1 MVSGR
6 SSTVQPM
13 SHPRPRFLDDQARI
27 RAKLSSYPGF
37 STELDPPVDL
47 YLSSLSTGLI
57 YPTRRSRRPQQGE
70 FVHITDR
77 RFHLNPV
84 FRITGVEDNFEF
96 YVVELEPVRFHCTEY
111 AARPKLLSLGSVV
124 DNENT
129 TYFPVEFD
137 FAPRGKFVTFSAVDK
152 PKIGHLYSCFT
163 SRPRHPLCL
172 RIESTED
179 DNGLVRAQVSEVYSD
194 FERGERKG
202 PRKDYGPDNLPYR
215 PPAITR
221 RDVEIELGRF
231 RRLYDPES
239 WTVHGA
245 QDEETL
251 FMVEDPDGSRAV
263 FIGKKDAWLH
273 MTKEKGRRL
282 YQIAATFLEER

>member
-1 MVSGR
+1 M
-6 SSTVQPM
+6 QPM

-57 YPTRRSRRPQQGE
+57 YPTRRSPRPQSGGY
-70 FVHITDR
+70 VHITDR

-84 FRITGVEDNFEF
+84 FRITGVEDNFEV

-124 DNENT
+124 DNEKA

-137 FAPRGKFVTFSAVDK
+137 FASRGKFVTFSAVDK

-163 SRPRHPLCL
+163 SH
-172 RIESTED
+172 
-179 DNGLVRAQVSEVYSD
+179 GL
-194 FERGERKG
+194 G
-202 PRKDYGPDNLPYR
+202 
-215 PPAITR
+215 T
-221 RDVEIELGRF
+221 
-231 RRLYDPES
+231 LY
-239 WTVHGA
+239 A
-245 QDEETL
+245 C
-251 FMVEDPDGSRAV
+251 A
-263 FIGKKDAWLH
+263 
-273 MTKEKGRRL
+273 
-282 YQIAATFLEER
+282 

>member
-1 MVSGR
+1 M
-6 SSTVQPM
+6 
-13 SHPRPRFLDDQARI
+13 
-27 RAKLSSYPGF
+27 
-37 STELDPPVDL
+37 
-47 YLSSLSTGLI
+47 
-57 YPTRRSRRPQQGE
+57 
-70 FVHITDR
+70 
-77 RFHLNPV
+77 
-84 FRITGVEDNFEF
+84 
-96 YVVELEPVRFHCTEY
+96 
-111 AARPKLLSLGSVV
+111 V
-124 DNENT
+124 DNEKT
-129 TYFPVEFD
+129 THFPVEFD
-137 FAPRGKFVTFSAVDK
+137 FASRGKFVTFSAVDK
-152 PKIGHLYSCFT
+152 PKVGRLYSCFT

-179 DNGLVRAQVSEVYSD
+179 NNGLVRAQVSEVYSD
-194 FERGERKG
+194 FERGEIKG

-221 RDVEIELGRF
+221 TDVEIELGRF

-263 FIGKKDAWLH
+263 FISKKDAWLH

>member
-1 MVSGR
+1 MIRRPPRSTQGVSSAASDVYKR
-6 SSTVQPM
+6 Q
-13 SHPRPRFLDDQARI
+13 
-27 RAKLSSYPGF
+27 
-37 STELDPPVDL
+37 

-57 YPTRRSRRPQQGE
+57 YPTRRSPRPQSGGY
-70 FVHITDR
+70 VHITDR

-96 YVVELEPVRFHCTEY
+96 YVVELDPVRFHRTEY

-172 RIESTED
+172 RIESCLLYT
-179 DNGLVRAQVSEVYSD
+179 SPS
-194 FERGERKG
+194 
-202 PRKDYGPDNLPYR
+202 PRDR
-215 PPAITR
+215 TR
-221 RDVEIELGRF
+221 
-231 RRLYDPES
+231 
-239 WTVHGA
+239 
-245 QDEETL
+245 
-251 FMVEDPDGSRAV
+251 SRMPSSA
-263 FIGKKDAWLH
+263 
-273 MTKEKGRRL
+273 
-282 YQIAATFLEER
+282 